1 MKHVLLTSIVYLLV
15 LSSNAQDPKLQKLWE
30 KQQKGKYEQVIKES
44 NILLQ
49 NDPENIEYNHLL
61 GRAYFGK
68 GDMDNAIVYLE
79 KSTITDDPKSY
90 TKAWS
95 YNFLGKCY
103 LSKNELAKAEDYFY
117 KSYSMH
123 ATKNVT
129 NSSYRHAIFNGLLKP
144 YGDWTELETEHFI
157 FYFQDSV
164 GMNQFANSREKAY
177 DSISNYLDVYL
188 NQKIRYVVWTSR
200 ENARQILNMNIGF
213 SKPSQYLIHS
223 KSTQTPGHEVTHVIS
238 HYIAD
243 LKYKTGLIN
252 EGIAVYLDMADKD
265 EKVIVQNAMKKY
277 NLEKL
282 SIKSFW
288 TNWRSY
294 HEELSYAVA
303 GLFVGELI
311 EFYGKEK
318 FLEFFT
324 DQSYKNAQALFGK
337 GFNDFIKEF
346 ESKFNEI

>member
-1 MKHVLLTSIVYLLV
+1 MRKIVLTFVIIQYLFTA
-15 LSSNAQDPKLQKLWE
+15 NAQNPELQKLWN
-30 KQQKGKYEQVIKES
+30 KQQKGKYEQVIEECK
-44 NILLQ
+44 ILLH
-49 NDPENIEYNHLL
+49 NDSDNIEYNHLL

-68 GDMDNAIVYLE
+68 GDIENAIVYLE
-79 KSTITDDPKSY
+79 KSTDTNDPKSY

-103 LSKNELAKAEDYFY
+103 LSKNELIKAEDFFF

-129 NSSYRHAIFNGLLKP
+129 NSSYRHAVFNGLLKP

-157 FYFQDSV
+157 FYFQDSL
-164 GMNQFANSREKAY
+164 GMNQFADSREIAY

-200 ENARQILNMNIGF
+200 EDARKILNMHIGF

-223 KSTQTPGHEVTHVIS
+223 KSTQTPGHEIAHVIS
-238 HYIAD
+238 HYIPD
-243 LKYKTGLIN
+243 LTYKTGLIN
-252 EGIAVYLDMADKD
+252 EGIAVYLDMASKD
-265 EKVIVQNAMKKY
+265 EKVIVQDAMKKY

-288 TNWRSY
+288 TNWQKY

-318 FLEFFT
+318 FMEFFT
-324 DQSYKNAQALFGK
+324 DQSYNNAKEIFGN
-337 GFNDFIKEF
+337 GLDDFIKEF